1 MAKTVAVIGASN
13 NRSKFGNKA
22 VRAFASQGYTVIPIN
37 PHEAAVEGLAT
48 YASVTDV
55 PGTIDMATVY
65 VPGDVGVR
73 VMEDIARKGIPEVWL
88 NPGADDD
95 EVIARARALGV
106 KVIQAC
112 SIMAI
117 GQSPGRY

>member
-1 MAKTVAVIGASN
+1 MAKTVAVIGASS
-13 NRSKFGNKA
+13 NRGQFGNKA
-22 VRAFASQGYTVIPIN
+22 LRAFASQGYTVIPIN
-37 PHEAAVEGLAT
+37 PNEASVEGLAT

-55 PGTIDMATVY
+55 PGPIDMVTVY
-65 VPGDVGVR
+65 VPGDIGVR
-73 VMEDIARKGIPEVWL
+73 VMDDIARKGIPEVWL

>member
-13 NRSKFGNKA
+13 NRGKFGNKA
-22 VRAFASQGYTVIPIN
+22 VRAYASQGYTVIPIN
-37 PHEAAVEGLAT
+37 PHEATVEGLAT

-55 PGTIDMATVY
+55 PGPIDMASVY

-95 EVIARARALGV
+95 EVIARARALGI